1 MSVKVKV
8 IQYVPGTKAV
18 YGVIGYIWNSGQ
30 PNHLKL
36 TLEGDKDYYGNPA
49 GEPRSIQNKYKVY
62 IALFQF
68 GSLIATTSQNK
79 GNFTTADIVAWPTDW
94 AATSDYRTDRAAMEA
109 KFAGATAGPQA
120 WSVIPKVDDFYNS
133 TNGNAFPTGKTT
145 FPSPPK
151 YPAIRAEALDDPCPY
166 YFGGFWKTPSADEMN
181 LWSDDPGYSWSLPGT
196 PPETNP
202 GFGVFPQTP
211 VSLPAT
217 GSRVANTIV
226 AQGITGNY
234 WSASVGNSGQGMFLR
249 FDDSNYHLANT
260 YTNFYVAKAIRCV
273 Q

>member
-145 FPSPPK
+145 FPSPP
-151 YPAIRAEALDDPCPY
+151 
-166 YFGGFWKTPSADEMN
+166 
-181 LWSDDPGYSWSLPGT
+181 
-196 PPETNP
+196 ETNP